1 MQFRSARY
9 TAQAP
14 SNIALIKYMGK
25 LDFEKNIPTNSS
37 LSFSL
42 PHFVTEVTL
51 EVIDEPADRWSPLI
65 KQNFIKPELSEKG
78 QQRFLKHFS
87 TLKEHYG
94 VDRNFHMQ
102 SASNF
107 SSDCGLASSASS
119 FAALTKCADTAFRKL
134 GYEPEDDTPL
144 NVWSRQ
150 GSGSSCRSF
159 FEPWAL
165 WTGEQAYSITLPF
178 TDMNHEIVFLD
189 AKKKEVSSG
198 EAHKRVFTSPHMKG
212 RPERAEQRL
221 NQLIESFISRNWTR
235 CYEIVKAEFEDM
247 HELFE
252 TSSPAFTYRT
262 QQSRDVV
269 AWIDRYWQ
277 SHGDGPLVTM
287 DAGPNIH
294 LLFRADQFRLQRN
307 MMSQIKDQ
315 FLK

>member
-1 MQFRSARY
+1 
-9 TAQAP
+9 
-14 SNIALIKYMGK
+14 MGK

-42 PHFVTEVTL
+42 PHFVTEVAL
-51 EVIDEPADRWSPLI
+51 EVIDEPVDCWNPLI
-65 KQNFIKPELSEKG
+65 KPGFLKPELSDKG
-78 QQRFLKHFS
+78 QQRFLNYFS
-87 TLKEHYG
+87 KLKEHYN
-94 VDRNFHMQ
+94 VSRNFQIQ

-119 FAALTKCADTAFRKL
+119 FAALTKCADTAFREL
-134 GYEPEDDTPL
+134 GYEPKDETPL

-165 WTGEQAYSITLPF
+165 WTGEEAHSIALPF
-178 TDMNHEIVFLD
+178 PDMNHEIVFLD

-198 EAHKRVFTSPHMKG
+198 DAHRRVFTSPLMAE
-212 RPERAEQRL
+212 RPQRAEQRL
-221 NQLIESFISRNWTR
+221 NQLIESLISRNWTR
-235 CYEIVKAEFEDM
+235 SYEIVKAEFEDM

-252 TSSPAFTYRT
+252 TSTPAFTYRT

-269 AWIDRYWQ
+269 SWMDRYWQ

-307 MMSQIKDQ
+307 MMNQIKDL